1 MHTKQIIQASANVI
15 RITNLRK
22 GDVYKRIDDSSYG
35 DKVHYGVVLNL
46 YNNGEKTYIETIEY
60 KAGYSDITAERKVIG
75 GEDDV
80 EIFPASITEIEENF
94 GSAIR
99 SIEKK
104 IADKHEE
111 IRKLEGAL
119 EAGRE
124 LASGEMQRKLSEPE
138 FKEMTQREFLVEK
151 QQAEL
156 QAVA

>member
-1 MHTKQIIQASANVI
+1 LTARHQTTPTSPRCQSAWQP
-15 RITNLRK
+15 NLGR
-22 GDVYKRIDDSSYG
+22 GS
-35 DKVHYGVVLNL
+35 
-46 YNNGEKTYIETIEY
+46 TYRRGKSVQTTGTTS
-60 KAGYSDITAERKVIG
+60 AGYSDITAERKVIG